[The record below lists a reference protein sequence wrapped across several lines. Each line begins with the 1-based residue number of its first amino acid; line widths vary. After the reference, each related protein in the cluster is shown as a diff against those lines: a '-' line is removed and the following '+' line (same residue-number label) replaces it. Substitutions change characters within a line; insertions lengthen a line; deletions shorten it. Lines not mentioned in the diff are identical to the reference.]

1 MVLTVIFLGTLL
13 IFLGSLTLLARN
25 DIESMGRQGP
35 ARVAEH
41 LQSRNRVV
49 IGVVTGILVGVA
61 LLEILLPVVHIALE
75 DLQFIVGDFVNA
87 TPAAVLR
94 LESGG
99 GISWGL
105 YLAVFIATVAGVF
118 AGSVWACKSYGATQ
132 GIESSQL
139 V

>member
-1 MVLTVIFLGTLL
+1 MVLTVIFLGTTLL
-13 IFLGSLTLLARN
+13 FLGVITFLARR
-25 DIESMGRQGP
+25 DIRSMGRQGP

-49 IGVVTGILVGVA
+49 IGVVAAILVGIA
-61 LLEILLPVVHIALE
+61 LLEVLIPIVHQGLT
-75 DLQFIVGDFVNA
+75 DLQYEVGYFLNA
-87 TPAAVLR
+87 SPAAVTT

-105 YLAVFIATVAGVF
+105 YLTILLATVIGVLG
-118 AGSVWACKSYGATQ
+118 GSIWACKSYGATQ
-132 GIESSQL
+132 GIESGQL

>member
-13 IFLGSLTLLARN
+13 IFFGSITIMARG
-25 DIESMGRQGP
+25 DIKSMGRQGP

-49 IGVVTGILVGVA
+49 IGVVAAILVGIA
-61 LLEILLPVVHIALE
+61 LLEVLIPVVHQGLA
-75 DLQFIVGDFVNA
+75 DLQYEVGYFLNA
-87 TPAAVLR
+87 SPTAVITLG
-94 LESGG
+94 SGG

-105 YLAVFIATVAGVF
+105 YLTILLATVLGVLG
-118 AGSVWACKSYGATQ
+118 GSIWACKSYGATQ
-132 GIESSQL
+132 GIESGQL